1 MQITVNLPD
10 TLVDKIE
17 DKWGNLSLKI
27 LRDLVLSAFRDGLID
42 LDELKE
48 MLDIG
53 DEAGLKE
60 FLRQNNMLHSSGL
73 INLSG
78 SCADIDFD
86 DDGWGISDEM
96 DDDMMGVFDE
106 Q

>member
-60 FLRQNNMLHSSGL
+60 FFRNNMLHSSGL

-106 Q
+106 

>member
-1 MQITVNLPD
+1 
-10 TLVDKIE
+10 
-17 DKWGNLSLKI
+17 
-27 LRDLVLSAFRDGLID
+27 
-42 LDELKE
+42 
-48 MLDIG
+48 
-53 DEAGLKE
+53 
-60 FLRQNNMLHSSGL
+60 MLHSSGL

-106 Q
+106 

>member
-17 DKWGNLSLKI
+17 DKWGDLSRKI

-60 FLRQNNMLHSSGL
+60 FFRQNNMLHSSGL

-106 Q
+106 

>member
-17 DKWGNLSLKI
+17 DKWGNLSRKI

-53 DEAGLKE
+53 DEADLNE
-60 FLRQNNMLHSSGL
+60 FFRQNNMLHSSEL

-86 DDGWGISDEM
+86 DGGGISDEM

-106 Q
+106 

>member
-17 DKWGNLSLKI
+17 DKWGNLSRKI

-53 DEAGLKE
+53 DEADLNE
-60 FLRQNNMLHSSGL
+60 FFRQNNMLHSSEL

-86 DDGWGISDEM
+86 DDGGGISDEM

-106 Q
+106 

>member
-1 MQITVNLPD
+1 MQIAVNLPD
-10 TLVDKIE
+10 TLVDKLE
-17 DKWGNLSLKI
+17 DKWGDLSRKI
-27 LRDLVLSAFRDGLID
+27 LKDLVLSAFRDGLID

-53 DEAGLKE
+53 DEAGLKA
-60 FLRQNNMLHSSGL
+60 FFIQNNMLHSSGL

-78 SCADIDFD
+78 SCADRDFD
-86 DDGWGISDEM
+86 DGLGISDKM

-106 Q
+106 

>member
-17 DKWGNLSLKI
+17 DKWGDLSRKI

-53 DEAGLKE
+53 DEA
-60 FLRQNNMLHSSGL
+60 
-73 INLSG
+73 
-78 SCADIDFD
+78 A
-86 DDGWGISDEM
+86 
-96 DDDMMGVFDE
+96 
-106 Q
+106 